1 MVGVVP
7 RISSFH
13 GVVITMYYEEH
24 GVPHF
29 HAHCAERDA
38 SISIARLEVLAGSLP
53 PRVLMLVLRWARLH
67 RDELQANWERA
78 RRDDPLQSID
88 PLP

>member
-1 MVGVVP
+1 
-7 RISSFH
+7 
-13 GVVITMYYEEH
+13 MYYEEH

-29 HAHCAERDA
+29 HAHYAEHES
-38 SISIARLEVLAGSLP
+38 SISIDTLEVLGGSMP
-53 PRVLMLVLRWARLH
+53 GRVLALVRQWARLH

-78 RRDDPLQSID
+78 RRDHPLKTIA